1 MVSDGRKPE
10 PETGISKV
18 HFKLERLRKS
28 KISTTRTKCV
38 FQFCAAAN
46 PVCKYCLWNPAEPAE
61 VAASFGS
68 CPGVNVDGDSSPD
81 SSSAPVLTENRACSR
96 REDAGERSSV
106 RQRIKRIGVS
116 DGWE

>member
-1 MVSDGRKPE
+1 MASDGRKPE

-18 HFKLERLRKS
+18 HFKLAPNAYSSFARRLIRS
-28 KISTTRTKCV
+28 
-38 FQFCAAAN
+38 AN
-46 PVCKYCLWNPAEPAE
+46 IASGILLSRQKLQQVSVPA
-61 VAASFGS
+61 
-68 CPGVNVDGDSSPD
+68 PGVNVDGDSSPD